1 MRITLTEYAAK
12 VGKSTS
18 TVRRMVLRGNLPAV
32 KSGGTWLIEEDEPYL
47 DHRFT
52 EPKTRENVK
61 PDVAPESVND
71 EK

>member
-1 MRITLTEYAAK
+1 MRITLTEYAER

-18 TVRRMVLRGNLPAV
+18 TIRRMIARGSLPAV

-47 DHRFT
+47 DHRFR
-52 EPKTRENVK
+52 EPKVRKNVK